1 MERKNTRR
9 SDNAERNTED
19 DMKRA
24 IIVHGWGGSPT
35 GNWFQWL
42 RAELEKQNFT
52 VGVPKMPNADFPEID
67 KWVIHLA
74 KFVDEEDDNY
84 LIGHSMGCQAILRYL
99 ENKPENVKVK
109 GAVLVAG
116 FITSLS
122 EAIMGN
128 PDDAIIVTP
137 WIETPIDLKKAK
149 ANVGKIISIVS
160 DDDPYIT
167 EDNWE
172 KFEELGKL
180 VVLHKKGH
188 IQEIE
193 PVILKAVLSVTTAE

>member
-9 SDNAERNTED
+9 SNNTQGNIET

-24 IIVHGWGGSPT
+24 IIVHGWGGTPNSGWKP
-35 GNWFQWL
+35 WL
-42 RAELEKQNFT
+42 KKELEAKNFF
-52 VGVPKMPNADFPEID
+52 VELPVMPNTDTPTID
-67 KWVIHLA
+67 AWVKHLA

-99 ENKPENVKVK
+99 ENKPAEVKVK

-122 EAIMGN
+122 DAIMKN
-128 PDDAIIVTP
+128 PEDAPIATP
-137 WIETPIDLKKAK
+137 WLETPIDLEKIKLNA
-149 ANVGKIISIVS
+149 GKIISIVS
-160 DDDPYIT
+160 DDDPYIPG
-167 EDNWE
+167 DNWK
-172 KFEELGKL
+172 KFEELGRL
-180 VVLHKKGH
+180 IVLHKKGH

-193 PVILKAVLSVTTAE
+193 PAILKEVLSLVQ